1 MFFSSVAAASG
12 IWCLD
17 SNVTSERTK
26 ITPCHKKAIRTTTT
40 TMEETAWEENNGTT
54 DPVWIDDAWL
64 DTVVVMGITC
74 FILCLMGLSKASDR
88 GIQKIPLQPDPNHEL
103 ESHLSPIGSYC
114 KDGHDLWNHW
124 YGSACYW

>member
-1 MFFSSVAAASG
+1 VFFSSVAAASG

-17 SNVTSERTK
+17 PNVTNERTK
-26 ITPCHKKAIRTTTT
+26 INPCHKKAIRTTT
-40 TMEETAWEENNGTT
+40 MEDTAWEENNGTA

-88 GIQKIPLQPDPNHEL
+88 GIQKIPL
-103 ESHLSPIGSYC
+103 
-114 KDGHDLWNHW
+114 
-124 YGSACYW
+124 

>member
-1 MFFSSVAAASG
+1 MDA
-12 IWCLD
+12 
-17 SNVTSERTK
+17 
-26 ITPCHKKAIRTTTT
+26 
-40 TMEETAWEENNGTT
+40 TAWEENNGTT

-103 ESHLSPIGSYC
+103 ESHLFHIGSYC